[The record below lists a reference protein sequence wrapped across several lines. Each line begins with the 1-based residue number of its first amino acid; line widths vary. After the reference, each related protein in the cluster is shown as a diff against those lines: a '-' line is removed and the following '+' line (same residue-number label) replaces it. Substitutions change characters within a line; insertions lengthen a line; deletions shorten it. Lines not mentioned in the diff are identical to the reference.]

1 MAARVLLR
9 DVGVLCACQRSL
21 RSLQRRSLSLPA
33 NHSLML
39 PSGTFK
45 NKVAFITGGGT
56 GLGRAMTAALSELGA
71 QVVIA
76 SRKLEVLQNTAEE
89 ISSQT
94 GNQVCAVALWC
105 SHTCL
110 HML

>member
-1 MAARVLLR
+1 GGGGGGLACSVGERLERALR
-9 DVGVLCACQRSL
+9 ERSF
-21 RSLQRRSLSLPA
+21 RRSLSLPA

-76 SRKLEVLQNTAEE
+76 SRWV
-89 ISSQT
+89 
-94 GNQVCAVALWC
+94 
-105 SHTCL
+105 TCL
-110 HML
+110 CF